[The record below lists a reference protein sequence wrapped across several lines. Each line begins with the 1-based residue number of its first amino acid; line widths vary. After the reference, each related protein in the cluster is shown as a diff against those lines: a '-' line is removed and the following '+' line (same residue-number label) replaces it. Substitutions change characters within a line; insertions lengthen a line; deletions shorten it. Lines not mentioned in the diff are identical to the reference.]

1 MADLC
6 IPPVNQSSVKGGEV
20 KHGSWNPRRLS
31 NKYLEAD
38 TSGRASPVGMLL
50 SKAQVSNHSS
60 EPPRLTHLRTA
71 VQGSSSESASPAAL
85 VKKTTLL
92 LDKSAKKLAHL
103 QLSESR
109 SGRASPIVSQ
119 LGLASSECDMKPHP
133 TVGFVKPQ
141 VSESLVKPKVVAAST
156 LKPGIITLT
165 YNEAKVYNAFSRAV
179 ASMDDRKSPVNF
191 FGKYLD
197 ANNASGCHTPT
208 AAYPGLDNATF
219 EAVRRRQEDM
229 RRKFHTMN
237 LISV

>member
-1 MADLC
+1 M
-6 IPPVNQSSVKGGEV
+6 
-20 KHGSWNPRRLS
+20 KHDSWAPRRLS

-38 TSGRASPVGMLL
+38 TSGRASPLGMIL
-50 SKAQVSNHSS
+50 SKTQMTNHTS

-71 VQGSSSESASPAAL
+71 VQDTRSENASPAAL
-85 VKKTTLL
+85 VKKTTML
-92 LDKSAKKLAHL
+92 LDKSAKMLAHL

-109 SGRASPIVSQ
+109 SGRASPMVTH
-119 LGLASSECDMKPHP
+119 LGSSSEQVMKPQFSQ
-133 TVGFVKPQ
+133 GFVKPQ
-141 VSESLVKPKVVAAST
+141 MSENVIKPKVVAPTT

-165 YNEAKVYNAFSRAV
+165 YSETKVYNAISRAI
-179 ASMDDRKSPVNF
+179 ASTEEDRKSPVSF